1 MRYLHTLISTD
12 RIHSCRT
19 LWKVREEQGD
29 MGPRVSTIQS
39 IYATFQDLHWI
50 YFRFRNNV
58 LNMDILYLLLIKL
71 DSYLV
76 SSLRFTSISKD
87 YTEGQA

>member
-1 MRYLHTLISTD
+1 MPHPLEDERGT
-12 RIHSCRT
+12 
-19 LWKVREEQGD
+19 RE
-29 MGPRVSTIQS
+29 MGPIVSTIQS

-50 YFRFRNNV
+50 YFRFRNSI
-58 LNMDILYLLLIKL
+58 LNLDILNLLLINL
-71 DSYLV
+71 DPYLV